1 MLGQIIPY
9 SHQLY
14 KHPLIDPLLDLEKLL
29 LHSQLMICDKT
40 ATVNQH
46 PPVHHPLDACYYLV
60 VREPQL
66 SQYLVSPWESIL

>member
-1 MLGQIIPY
+1 MVHAGSDYPLFTSTLQT
-9 SHQLY
+9 S
-14 KHPLIDPLLDLEKLL
+14 LIDPPLDLENLL

-60 VREPQL
+60 VGEPQL
-66 SQYLVSPWESIL
+66 SQYLVSPW